1 MARKKKKYNRL
12 PRAELLELRETI
24 CAVLGDEKLSNKR
37 IARKINRPAKVTWA
51 HVIALV
57 RDGFLIQSKSGKT
70 TVFQVNHTR
79 VLKIDSSASATKQNA
94 TNEIE
99 AVKTNDE
106 TKEFQK
112 FDNSMTSVIEKLE
125 EKKSELLSE
134 IDRLQSRLEGID
146 IALKVVS
153 ELE

>member
-1 MARKKKKYNRL
+1 MPRRKKKYNRL

-37 IARKINRPAKVTWA
+37 IARKINRPAKTTWS

-57 RDGFLIQSKSGKT
+57 RDGFLIQSKKGKT
-70 TVFQVNHTR
+70 TVFQVNHAR
-79 VLKIDSSASATKQNA
+79 VLKIDSSASATKQKENKPEKRI
-94 TNEIE
+94 TF
-99 AVKTNDE
+99 DE
-106 TKEFQK
+106 ENKVQK
-112 FDNSMTSVIEKLE
+112 FDDSMTSVIEKLE

-134 IDRLQSRLEGID
+134 IDRLKSRLEGID

>member
-1 MARKKKKYNRL
+1 MPRKKKKYNRL

-37 IARKINRPAKVTWA
+37 IARKINRPAKTTWS

-57 RDGFLIQSKSGKT
+57 RDGFLIQSKKGKT
-70 TVFQVNHTR
+70 TVFQVNHSR
-79 VLKIDSSASATKQNA
+79 VLKIDSSAS
-94 TNEIE
+94 
-99 AVKTNDE
+99 
-106 TKEFQK
+106 TKETADVEVKPLKRTSELKEPKQ
-112 FDNSMTSVIEKLE
+112 FDDSMTSVIEKLE

>member
-1 MARKKKKYNRL
+1 MPKRKKKYNRL

-37 IARKINRPAKVTWA
+37 IARKINRPAKTTWA

-57 RDGFLIQSKSGKT
+57 RDGFLIQSKKGKT
-70 TVFQVNHTR
+70 TVFQVNHSR
-79 VLKIDSSASATKQNA
+79 ILKIDSSGKAKKNSDVEVKEPKQ
-94 TNEIE
+94 
-99 AVKTNDE
+99 
-106 TKEFQK
+106 
-112 FDNSMTSVIEKLE
+112 FDGSMTSVIEKLE